1 MDFDLTI
8 DQQELRSTVRRVL
21 ESRAADPDRRTVYDG
36 DTGYDA
42 ELWALLSRS
51 MGLAGLVVDEKQGG
65 SGASLLDLSVVLAEM
80 GRVALSSPY
89 FATVVLAGSAIAAS
103 PGGDVRDRLLE
114 RLAAGDL
121 TAALA
126 ESDAH
131 ETRAS
136 ESGDT
141 WRLIGTKRL
150 VVDAGPAQVFV
161 VSAATPR
168 GAALFAVDAGEVVVT
183 GTPSLDPTRRL
194 SRVDFA
200 GAVGDL
206 LAEGSLA
213 DAVLDHVH
221 DIASVALAAENLGGA
236 QRCLEMAVDHALSRE
251 QFGRP
256 IGSFQAVK
264 HHCADMLV
272 EIQSAQA
279 AVDYAAWA
287 YDHSPGE
294 FATVAALAASV
305 ASDSYLDV
313 TKRTIQV
320 HGGMGFTWEHPAH
333 YYFKRAKSGAI
344 LFGTAAAHRDALAT
358 RIGL

>member
-1 MDFDLTI
+1 MDFDLTS

-21 ESRAADPDRRTVYDG
+21 ESRASDPDRRAVYDG
-36 DTGYDA
+36 DSGYDA
-42 ELWALLSRS
+42 DLWALLSRS
-51 MGLAGLVVDEKQGG
+51 MGLAGLVVEEKQGG
-65 SGASLLDLSVVLAEM
+65 SGAGLLDLSVVLAEM

-103 PGGDVRDRLLE
+103 PAGDVRDALLQ

-121 TAALA
+121 TATLA
-126 ESDAH
+126 EADAH
-131 ETRAS
+131 ETSAS
-136 ESGDT
+136 ESAGV
-141 WRLIGTKRL
+141 WRLTGAKRL
-150 VVDAGPAQVFV
+150 VVDAGPAQVLL
-161 VSAATPR
+161 VSAATSQ
-168 GAALFAVDAGEVVVT
+168 GTALFAVDADQVVVT

-194 SRVDFA
+194 SRVVLD
-200 GAVGDL
+200 GAVGEL
-206 LAEGSLA
+206 LAEAGLA
-213 DAVLDHVH
+213 NSVLDHVH
-221 DIASVALAAENLGGA
+221 DITRVALAAENLGGA
-236 QRCLEMAVDHALSRE
+236 QRCLDMAVDHALSRQ

-287 YDHSPGE
+287 HDHSPEE
-294 FATVAALAASV
+294 FPTVAALAASV
-305 ASDSYLDV
+305 ADDSYLDV

-344 LFGTAAAHRDALAT
+344 LFGTAAAHREALAT